1 MNSSN
6 ISRFFRPALAVV
18 LAMGLAT
25 SAFAQDKKKDK
36 KDNQSEQAQ
45 KAIQKQ
51 KDIAKGLGDKAAGDP
66 VVLQKQLDEAKA
78 ALQAEKDRHTAE
90 LAKLNADLK
99 TATDAGQGQKVKNTE
114 KAIEKENEQY
124 AKKLEKLQK
133 DVDAA
138 QAKVDGK

>member
-1 MNSSN
+1 MPWRDGGCEHDARGGRS
-6 ISRFFRPALAVV
+6 
-18 LAMGLAT
+18 T
-25 SAFAQDKKKDK
+25 
-36 KDNQSEQAQ
+36 QA
-45 KAIQKQ
+45 
-51 KDIAKGLGDKAAGDP
+51 AAGDP